1 MTDGVK
7 LTFAIC
13 AWTPLA
19 LSEATAFWAAAGLSK
34 STKPYPV
41 HTHTYTHTMEEKAD
55 KKYYLTVVV
64 RYYGAQTLPDIQA

>member
-1 MTDGVK
+1 MGVK

-41 HTHTYTHTMEEKAD
+41 HTHRDTHTIEDKTD
-55 KKYYLTVVV
+55 KKYYLTVVG
-64 RYYGAQTLPDIQA
+64 YYGAQTLCQNSKPEV

>member
-41 HTHTYTHTMEEKAD
+41 HTHTHTMEEKTD

-64 RYYGAQTLPDIQA
+64 GYYGAQTLC